1 MRRTAEEGSPR
12 VLALYLGQNQLQR
25 LDAHLDHGIV
35 RLKGGEILEPQ
46 SGGGEQLC
54 DRPVVPPRPAVELI
68 ADPHDDGQHQQVG
81 HKPPQGVVDRP
92 DPKHNG
98 RD

>member
-1 MRRTAEEGSPR
+1 MTAFIAVIATSIMESSGS
-12 VLALYLGQNQLQR
+12 
-25 LDAHLDHGIV
+25 
-35 RLKGGEILEPQ
+35 K
-46 SGGGEQLC
+46 
-54 DRPVVPPRPAVELI
+54 VVKFWSHNPGAVSSFVTGPSCRPAVELI